1 MKKIANYFIIFR
13 SLIFIPL
20 SFSLLFA
27 QNLSFDGTNDYV
39 ALTKMNISNSNGF
52 TFSLWVKKKTG
63 LPSSG
68 NYESIIRQDIN
79 GNPDFMLQFTGNSKL
94 AFGFNSALTSYDE
107 LLVDISSSDYID
119 KWVHIAGVYLYQLQA
134 KDFVET
140 RKMVLLK

>member
-1 MKKIANYFIIFR
+1 
-13 SLIFIPL
+13 
-20 SFSLLFA
+20 
-27 QNLSFDGTNDYV
+27 
-39 ALTKMNISNSNGF
+39 MNISNSNGF